1 MVIPTYC
8 EAENIGAV
16 VAALGAAVPAA
27 DVVVVDD
34 GSPDGTADL
43 AEAAGA
49 RVLRRPGKAGLGTAY
64 AAGFGRGI
72 ADGYEVL
79 VQMDADFQHDPSAV
93 PALLAAIDDGAD
105 MAIGSRYVPG
115 GALPPSWPWF
125 RRALSRGGNR
135 YARVM
140 LRLPV
145 ADATAGFR
153 AHRAEL
159 LRRLQLAEMRADGYG
174 FQIELTWR
182 AARAGARIV
191 EVPIVFGERTRGTSK
206 MSLRIVAEAMWLVS
220 RWGLIG
226 R

>member
-8 EAENIGAV
+8 EAENIVAM
-16 VAALGAAVPAA
+16 VAALSAAVPTA

-43 AEAAGA
+43 AEKAGA
-49 RVLRRPGKAGLGTAY
+49 RVLRRPRKAGLGTAY
-64 AAGFGRGI
+64 AEAFGQGI
-72 ADGYEVL
+72 AEGYEVL

-93 PALLAAIDDGAD
+93 PALLAAIDHGAD

-115 GALPPSWPWF
+115 GGLPASWPWF

-135 YARVM
+135 YAGAM

-153 AHRAEL
+153 AHRADL
-159 LRRLQLAEMRADGYG
+159 LRRLRLAEMRADGYG

-182 AARAGARIV
+182 AGQAGARIV
-191 EVPIVFGERTRGTSK
+191 EVPITFGERARGTSK
-206 MSLRIVAEAMWLVS
+206 MSMRIVLEAMWLVS
-220 RWGLIG
+220 RWGVIG